1 LQFTNK
7 KGQKRPFLL
16 ARFDIDGLNLIEF
29 NHKDMAEKNNQNNNA
44 VSDYQDLADLMVGQ
58 FEKVFEKFEKIDEK
72 FEKIDEKFEKI
83 DEKFEKI
90 DIRFEKIEQLLD
102 TKADKAD
109 IDRILT
115 RVALLGNK
123 VDDYRAEQ
131 IGMQKQLDK
140 HEKWHNQTATKI
152 GFKLRPE

>member
-1 LQFTNK
+1 MQFTNK
-7 KGQKRPFLL
+7 KGQKRPFLF

-58 FEKVFEKFEKIDEK
+58 FEKVF
-72 FEKIDEKFEKI
+72 EKFEKI

-131 IGMQKQLDK
+131 IGMQKQLDR
-140 HEKWHNQTATKI
+140 HEKWHNQAAAKI
-152 GFKLRPE
+152 GLKLRPE